1 MIKTIRGWARKWR
14 VVFGMALLE
23 FLQACSFIEHE
34 ERVKELN
41 SYAQQLMKN
50 QELTAGQSSS
60 LIRSKKPRIA
70 GEMVYLKTAQLP
82 EALLEPI
89 TFVTRGNE
97 SLISILED
105 LSKLTGVPIKT
116 SELGQ
121 SWGLGAPSNRTQ
133 GAGLASSGGSNYAGA
148 SASSGLSGMV
158 SMTGMTGASEVNAQN
173 LNFEHRGSVRSLLDM
188 LATQANVSW
197 RFNMQTQSVEFFRF
211 ETRTYSVFLPPG
223 VKSVSAGISLSGVSG
238 ASNAGAA
245 SGSTSSSLQAPQS
258 GSGAGNVAVSQV
270 LSINP
275 WGSIMEGV
283 RAILSE
289 GNSTNGIHVLSGNGS
304 GLNAGLNGSA
314 VNSSSNG
321 VYSATLG
328 GAIGAQGLSAN
339 MPSASAIANPELG
352 MITVT
357 AKPLSLE
364 RVQRYIASIN
374 ERFAHNVMIDV
385 KIFSVALD
393 EQNSLGFGLN
403 MVYSRLGQMGA
414 TISTPSPLQAGV
426 DTPGILTLTPPS
438 GSKNWSGSTLVAQAL
453 SQWGKVALQRQG
465 QVLAINGQ
473 PSPIQVANEISFVAS
488 SSTTTSANV
497 GNTITQNTGS
507 KVVGFTA
514 NFLPLILGD
523 NRILLSYQMQ
533 ISSLA
538 TPLTPNAQGIQTPNI
553 ASQSMQ
559 QQAFVQ
565 DGQAIVLFGYDEQR
579 AGVDSANTIAG
590 YSKSNSQSR
599 QMMVIVL
606 QVNTGGVVHEP

>member
-1 MIKTIRGWARKWR
+1 M
-14 VVFGMALLE
+14 
-23 FLQACSFIEHE
+23 
-34 ERVKELN
+34 LN
-41 SYAQQLMKN
+41 AN
-50 QELTAGQSSS
+50 
-60 LIRSKKPRIA
+60 
-70 GEMVYLKTAQLP
+70 
-82 EALLEPI
+82 
-89 TFVTRGNE
+89 
-97 SLISILED
+97 
-105 LSKLTGVPIKT
+105 
-116 SELGQ
+116 
-121 SWGLGAPSNRTQ
+121 
-133 GAGLASSGGSNYAGA
+133 SSGVHAGVA
-148 SASSGLSGMV
+148 TS
-158 SMTGMTGASEVNAQN
+158 
-173 LNFEHRGSVRSLLDM
+173 GSV
-188 LATQANVSW
+188 
-197 RFNMQTQSVEFFRF
+197 
-211 ETRTYSVFLPPG
+211 G
-223 VKSVSAGISLSGVSG
+223 
-238 ASNAGAA
+238 
-245 SGSTSSSLQAPQS
+245 
-258 GSGAGNVAVSQV
+258 
-270 LSINP
+270 
-275 WGSIMEGV
+275 
-283 RAILSE
+283 
-289 GNSTNGIHVLSGNGS
+289 VLSGS
-304 GLNAGLNGSA
+304 LAGTN
-314 VNSSSNG
+314 V
-321 VYSATLG
+321 T
-328 GAIGAQGLSAN
+328 QGLSAN
-339 MPSASAIANPELG
+339 MAQASAIANPELG

-364 RVQRYIASIN
+364 RIQRYIASIN

-403 MVYSRLGQMGA
+403 MVYSKLGQMGA

-438 GSKNWSGSTLVAQAL
+438 GNKNWSGSTLVAQAL

-579 AGVDSANTIAG
+579 SGVDSANTIAG

-606 QVNTGGVVHEP
+606 QVNTGSVVHEL